1 MCPRKKMTVEIESG
15 LEMLANL
22 NNLTWLLPR
31 KYLAVF
37 CRRENLQE
45 IGRGGGQVFME
56 KVYRSS
62 K

>member
-1 MCPRKKMTVEIESG
+1 MTVEIESG

-45 IGRGGGQVFME
+45 IGRGGGAKSLWKRFIGVVSDE
-56 KVYRSS
+56 K
-62 K
+62 